1 MLRPAPQPLEQVC
14 LSFDVG
20 SQNCGICLF
29 DGSPSA
35 QKIMFV
41 TNRPLLDEHQY
52 VIHDVAP
59 VKRHLDE
66 ITLLTNTLLNGRPY
80 FVLIEQQ
87 FTLYQNDPE
96 AKRQGLVF
104 PLQLESCIAMYYV
117 QRGIEV
123 KTIHATQRYPF
134 LGLHGWK
141 QDSRWQRKQN
151 VVNSV
156 AQLLSTNTPGNQFA
170 YRDHDLSEWEKKP
183 PSQRSDMAD
192 AIAQALCYVYRNI
205 QAVYECQPYSPLTT
219 LTQTPTPSTSQQT
232 PVGQPQRQV
241 RRPKPTRAE
250 LRGKLELTLSRLGI
264 DFRELLKDEPTNS
277 AKLYKIY
284 KHHPNNKHLLA
295 FLEALDAY
303 NSQKTDIPDVDTL
316 SARLT
321 PLLT

>member
-20 SQNCGICLF
+20 SRNCGICLF

-35 QKIMFV
+35 QRIMFV
-41 TNRPLLDEHQY
+41 TNKPLLDHHQY
-52 VIHDVAP
+52 VIHDVVP

-66 ITLLTNTLLNGRPY
+66 ITHLTNTLLNGRPY

-87 FTLYQNDPE
+87 FNLYQNDPE

-134 LGLHGWK
+134 LGIHGWR

-151 VVNSV
+151 VVNAV
-156 AQLLSTNTPGNQFA
+156 TLLLSSATPGNQFA
-170 YRDHDLSEWEKKP
+170 LRDHNLSEWETKP
-183 PSQRSDMAD
+183 TSQCSDMAD
-192 AIAQALCYVYRNI
+192 AIAQALCYIYRNI
-205 QAVYECQPYSPLTT
+205 QSVYECKPASPVPT
-219 LTQTPTPSTSQQT
+219 LTQTPTPSTSQQ
-232 PVGQPQRQV
+232 PVGQPQRQP
-241 RRPKPTRAE
+241 RRPKPTRAD
-250 LRGKLELTLSRLGI
+250 LRGKLEFTLSRLGI
-264 DFRELLKDEPTNS
+264 DFYELLKDEATNA
-277 AKLYKIY
+277 AKLYKLF
-284 KHHPNNKHLLA
+284 KHHPNNKYLLA
-295 FLEALDAY
+295 FLEILDEY
-303 NSQKTDIPDVDTL
+303 NSQGKDIPDIDTIN
-316 SARLT
+316 ARLT

>member
-1 MLRPAPQPLEQVC
+1 VC

-52 VIHDVAP
+52 VIHYVVP
-59 VKRHLDE
+59 VKQHLDE

-134 LGLHGWK
+134 LGVHGWR

-151 VVNSV
+151 VVNEV
-156 AQLLSTNTPGNQFA
+156 TLLLSSATPGNQFGL
-170 YRDHDLSEWEKKP
+170 RDHNLSEWETKP
-183 PSQRSDMAD
+183 TSQRSDMAD
-192 AIAQALCYVYRNI
+192 AIAQALCYIYRNI
-205 QAVYECQPYSPLTT
+205 QSVYECKPASPVPT
-219 LTQTPTPSTSQQT
+219 LTQTPTPSTSQQ
-232 PVGQPQRQV
+232 PVGQPQRQP
-241 RRPKPTRAE
+241 RRPKPTRAD
-250 LRGKLELTLSRLGI
+250 LRGKLEFTLSRLGI
-264 DFRELLKDEPTNS
+264 DFYELLKDEPTNA
-277 AKLYKIY
+277 AKLYKLF
-284 KHHPNNKHLLA
+284 KHHPNNKYLLA
-295 FLEALDAY
+295 FLDILDEY
-303 NSQKTDIPDVDTL
+303 NSQGKDIPDIDTIN
-316 SARLT
+316 ARLT